1 MRESWVS
8 LSGFYLSSSQA
19 RQLLDPQDK
28 DDQDHLFIITVT
40 ATKAMIAKATR
51 MKTTTKTA
59 TIKTI
64 KTNSVTKKTITKK
77 TSKQQ
82 QQRQ

>member
-1 MRESWVS
+1 M
-8 LSGFYLSSSQA
+8 
-19 RQLLDPQDK
+19 LDPQDK

-64 KTNSVTKKTITKK
+64 KTKSATKCTWRRER
-77 TSKQQ
+77 KQDEDPLQ
-82 QQRQ
+82 